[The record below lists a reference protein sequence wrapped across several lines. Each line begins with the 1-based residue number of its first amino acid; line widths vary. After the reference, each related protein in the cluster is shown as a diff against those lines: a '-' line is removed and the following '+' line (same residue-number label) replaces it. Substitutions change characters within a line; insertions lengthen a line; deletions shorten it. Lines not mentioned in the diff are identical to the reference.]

1 MSRGSIT
8 GTIERVAGLFLALFV
23 CATVFAQGERGAL
36 NGIIT
41 DQSSAVV
48 AGAEVVA
55 TNIETN
61 VETKTTTTDAG
72 VYRLPYL
79 PSGKYKIT
87 VKAQGFQTAVL
98 NDVNLFV
105 AQTLTIDIKLTA
117 GQVTEQMT
125 VAGTAPLLETG
136 TAEIG
141 RYVTK
146 KEFDT
151 WPVAVGDGRRQI
163 QTFIFTS
170 LPGSVGET
178 FQGSIN
184 GGQYYSHEILI
195 EGMPLG
201 RFDLQGGSN
210 NEFSPSAETISEFK
224 VQSGTVGAQYGG
236 GQTSVANFAIKSGG
250 NDFHGSAY
258 NYIQNDA
265 LRANSFNNKASGIDP
280 ATGLE
285 RRPRP
290 PFKLLNYGGSVTG
303 PVWIPKIYNGR
314 NKTFFLGNVEV
325 TRVRNFTSTAF
336 SRLPTVDFKRGD
348 FSRLFDPNFT
358 GNSCSGKQLTRNLDK
373 PNNLCD
379 PLDPSNPR
387 ITPNLDALGRP
398 VIFGQIY
405 DPRTARLVNGVVVRD
420 PFPGNIIPQ
429 SQWSAVSRNILEK
442 AGITDPL
449 FDRMLNNIPNLSS
462 GQPIF
467 DERMYMA
474 KIDHKFNDSHRISGL
489 FNHNYRNRINSP
501 GGRWGA
507 PPERPT
513 GVYQQQ
519 YTPGRMVR
527 LAYDWT
533 INKNLLNHAAL
544 GYNRFGNRNE
554 SVYVDQD
561 WPQKIGLQNVPGTH
575 FPTLVFGGTA
585 AQGGGIGAPQ
595 SGGFGRLGSAN
606 RGGTFNGSTILM
618 DDLTYIRGAHNYKA
632 GFELRKYYLNVRNK
646 SGSGNFSFSP
656 QQTELPGFAASTGH
670 SFASFLLGAVQT
682 SDRAVSPNN
691 FGYRV
696 TQPSFYFMDD
706 WKATPRLTLNLGLRW
721 EMNFGY
727 NEVAGRISMVDLTK
741 PNPGAGN
748 RPGALVFADELGEKG
763 FHDKYLKMI
772 SPRLGFAYKVTEK
785 VVVRGGYGIN
795 ANPFI
800 TSGFDT
806 PGNLGY
812 NGSIAVNRT
821 FNPTQFPQDPVFY
834 LHQRYPDF
842 TAALPNRSPALA
854 NNLGIGYIAPDS
866 NRVGYAQNYSLG
878 VQFELPAS
886 FVLEVGYIGNKGTR
900 LEANGLDNLNQLPVS
915 ALALG
920 DDLNELLSA
929 RPNLAPLPY
938 PGFNGTVAQALRP
951 FPQFGNIT
959 RVFANFGTSH
969 YDSMQVQVT
978 RHLTKGLSVLGA
990 YTWSKAIFTGSES
1003 AIDAAGSQD
1012 VYNRHLER
1020 TITSFNIPHFVK
1032 LTWIYD
1038 LPLGKGRKWLTGGVL
1053 SHVIGGWTLTGNHQ
1067 YRSGDSLSITGSG
1080 PTTTLFNGTIRPDW
1094 IQGVPVILNHDADVQ
1109 TNGVGALYLKPAAF
1123 QLVQVTGNNL
1133 PLRLGTAPPRLPNVR
1148 GPAVFGEDFGLQK
1161 KFAINETMGF
1171 ELRADFFNAFNR
1183 AGRGN
1188 PVTELTDPF
1197 FGRIVGSRFGPR
1209 NIQVSARFNF

>member
-1 MSRGSIT
+1 MSRGPIT
-8 GTIERVAGLFLALFV
+8 GTIGRAVGLFLALLV

-41 DQSSAVV
+41 DQTGAVV

-55 TNIETN
+55 TNVETN

-79 PSGKYKIT
+79 PSGKYKIA

-105 AQTLTIDIKLTA
+105 AQTLTVDIKLTA
-117 GQVTEQMT
+117 GQVAEQMT

-170 LPGSVGET
+170 LPGTVGET

-224 VQSGTVGAQYGG
+224 LQSGAIGAQYGG

-258 NYIQNDA
+258 TYVQNDA
-265 LRANSFNNKASGIDP
+265 LRANSFTNKANGRNP

-285 RRPRP
+285 RSPRP

-303 PVWIPKIYNGR
+303 PVWIPKIHNGR
-314 NKTFFLGNVEV
+314 NKTFFLGSVEV

-348 FSRLFDPNFT
+348 FSRLFNPAFT
-358 GNSCSGKQLTRNLDK
+358 GNTLSGTQVGT
-373 PNNLCD
+373 
-379 PLDPSNPR
+379 
-387 ITPNLDALGRP
+387 DALGRP

-429 SQWSAVSRNILEK
+429 SQWSPVSSAILSK

-449 FDRMLNNIPNLSS
+449 FDRLLDNIPNLSS
-462 GQPIF
+462 SSPVF
-467 DERMYMA
+467 DERMYTA
-474 KIDHKFNDSHRISGL
+474 KIDHKLSDAHRISGVYS
-489 FNHNYRNRINSP
+489 HNYRNRNNSP
-501 GGRWGA
+501 GGRWGL
-507 PPERPT
+507 PPELPT
-513 GVYQQQ
+513 GVYQLQ

-527 LAYDWT
+527 FAYDWT
-533 INKNLLNHAAL
+533 ISSNLLNHVAL
-544 GYNRFGNRNE
+544 GYNRFGNRNQ
-554 SVYVDQD
+554 SVYIDQD

-575 FPTLVFGGTA
+575 FPTLVFGGTP
-585 AQGGGIGAPQ
+585 AQGGGIGA
-595 SGGFGRLGSAN
+595 GGRLGSGN
-606 RGGTFNGSTILM
+606 RSDTFNGSTILM
-618 DDLTYIRGAHNYKA
+618 DDVTYISGAHNYKA
-632 GFELRKYYLNVRNK
+632 GFELRKYYINIRNK
-646 SGSGNFSFSP
+646 SGSGNFNFNP
-656 QQTELPGFAASTGH
+656 QQTELPGFAAQTGH
-670 SFASFLLGAVQT
+670 AFASFLLGAVQST
-682 SDRAVSPNN
+682 NRDVTPNS

-696 TQPSFYFMDD
+696 TQPSFYFSDD

-727 NEVAGRISMVDLTK
+727 NEVAGRISVLDLTK

-748 RPGALVFADELGEKG
+748 RPGALVFADELGQES
-763 FHDKYLKMI
+763 FHDNYLQMV
-772 SPRLGFAYKVTEK
+772 SPRVGFAYKVTEK
-785 VVVRGGYGIN
+785 MVVRGGYGIN

-800 TSGFDT
+800 APGFDST
-806 PGNLGY
+806 SSIGY
-812 NGSIAVNRT
+812 DGSIVVNRT
-821 FNPTQFPQDPVFY
+821 TNPTQFPQDPVFY
-834 LHQRYPDF
+834 LHQRYPDL
-842 TAALPNRSPALA
+842 TGTLPNRNPAQL
-854 NNLGIGYIAPDS
+854 NNQDIQYIAPDS
-866 NRVGYAQNYSLG
+866 NRVGYTQNYSLG
-878 VQFELPAS
+878 IQYQLPAS

-900 LEANGLDNLNQLPVS
+900 LEANGLDNLNQLPAS

-920 DDLNELLSA
+920 DDLIRPLSE

-938 PGFNGTVAQALRP
+938 PGFNGTVAQSLRP
-951 FPQFGNIT
+951 FPQFGAIT
-959 RVFANFGTSH
+959 QVFANFGTSH
-969 YDSMQVQVT
+969 YDSMQVQLT

-990 YTWSKAIFTGSES
+990 YTWSKAIFTGSEI
-1003 AIDAAGSQD
+1003 AIDGAGSQAD
-1012 VYNRHLER
+1012 HHRRLER
-1020 TITSFNIPHFVK
+1020 TITSFHIPQFAK

-1080 PTTTLFNGTIRPDW
+1080 PATTLFNGTIRPDW
-1094 IQGVPVILNHDADVQ
+1094 IQGVPVILNHEADVQ
-1109 TNGVGALYLKPAAF
+1109 TNGVGALYLNPAAF
-1123 QLVQVTGNNL
+1123 ALVPRTGNNI
-1133 PLRLGTAPPRLPNVR
+1133 PRRLGTAPPRLPNVR

-1161 KFAINETMGF
+1161 KRSEEHTS
-1171 ELRADFFNAFNR
+1171 ELQSLRHLVCR
-1183 AGRGN
+1183 
-1188 PVTELTDPF
+1188 L
-1197 FGRIVGSRFGPR
+1197 
-1209 NIQVSARFNF
+1209 

>member
-8 GTIERVAGLFLALFV
+8 ETIGRAVGLFLALFV

-41 DQSSAVV
+41 DQNGAVIP
-48 AGAEVVA
+48 GAEVVA

-87 VKAQGFQTAVL
+87 VKAQDFQIAVL

-105 AQTLTIDIKLTA
+105 AQTLTVDIKLTA
-117 GQVTEQMT
+117 GRVAEQMT

-258 NYIQNDA
+258 TYIQNDA
-265 LRANSFNNKASGIDP
+265 LRANSFNNKALGIDP

-290 PFKLLNYGGSVTG
+290 PFKLLNYGGLVSG

-314 NKTFFLGNVEV
+314 NKTFFLGSVEV

-336 SRLPTVDFKRGD
+336 SRLPIVDFKRGD
-348 FSRLFDPNFT
+348 FSRLFNPAFT
-358 GNSCSGKQLTRNLDK
+358 GNSQSGKQVGT
-373 PNNLCD
+373 
-379 PLDPSNPR
+379 
-387 ITPNLDALGRP
+387 DALGRP

-429 SQWSAVSRNILEK
+429 SQWSAVSRNILDK

-489 FNHNYRNRINSP
+489 YNHNYRNRINSP

-533 INKNLLNHAAL
+533 INTNLLNHAAL

-585 AQGGGIGAPQ
+585 AQGGGIGA
-595 SGGFGRLGSAN
+595 GGRLGSGN

-646 SGSGNFSFSP
+646 SGSGNFNFNP

-670 SFASFLLGAVQT
+670 SFASFLLGAVQST
-682 SDRAVSPNN
+682 TRPVSPNN

-696 TQPSFYFMDD
+696 TQPSFYISDD
-706 WKATPRLTLNLGLRW
+706 WKATQRLTLNLGLRW
-721 EMNFGY
+721 EMNLGY
-727 NEVAGRISMVDLTK
+727 NEVAGRISVVDLTK
-741 PNPGAGN
+741 PNPEAGN
-748 RPGALVFADELGEKG
+748 RPGALVFADALGEKG
-763 FHDKYLKMI
+763 FQDSYLGMV
-772 SPRLGFAYKVTEK
+772 SPRLGFAYKVSEK
-785 VVVRGGYGIN
+785 LVVRGGYGVN

-812 NGSIAVNRT
+812 NGTIAVNRT
-821 FNPTQFPQDPVFY
+821 TNPTQFPQDPVIY
-834 LHQRYPDF
+834 LHQPYPSF
-842 TAALPNRSPALA
+842 TSALPNRSATLA
-854 NNLGIGYIAPDS
+854 NNLDIGYIAPDS

-878 VQFELPAS
+878 VQYQLPAS

-920 DDLNELLSA
+920 DDLIRPLSE

-938 PGFNGTVAQALRP
+938 PGFTGTVAQALRP
-951 FPQFGNIT
+951 FPQFGAIT
-959 RVFANFGTSH
+959 QVFANFGTSH

-1003 AIDAAGSQD
+1003 AIDSAGSQD
-1012 VYNRHLER
+1012 VYNRRLER
-1020 TITSFNIPHFVK
+1020 TITSFQIPHFVK

-1038 LPLGKGRKWLTGGVL
+1038 LPLGKGRKWLTGGVM
-1053 SHVIGGWTLTGNHQ
+1053 SHVIGGWTVTGIHQ
-1067 YRSGDSLSITGSG
+1067 YRSGDSLSISGSG
-1080 PTTTLFNGTIRPDW
+1080 PATTLFNGTIRPDW

-1109 TNGVGALYLKPAAF
+1109 TNGVGALYLNPAAF
-1123 QLVQVTGNNL
+1123 KLVPVTGNNI
-1133 PLRLGTAPPRLPNVR
+1133 PLRLGTAPVRLPNVR

-1161 KFAINETMGF
+1161 KFAINEATGF
-1171 ELRADFFNAFNR
+1171 ELRADLFNAFNR

-1188 PVTELTDPF
+1188 PVTELTDPL

-1209 NIQVSARFNF
+1209 NIQVSARFSF